1 MAAVYH
7 TQTAVSTP
15 FFAGFTK
22 SCGFPLARCT
32 SGAAQKN
39 STPPPGKA
47 CGVLLL
53 FFKEV
58 YRGQAQF
65 FRP

>member
-7 TQTAVSTP
+7 TQTGVSTL
-15 FFAGFTK
+15 FCRFYQILRFSFSKMHKRRSTK
-22 SCGFPLARCT
+22 S
-32 SGAAQKN
+32 

-58 YRGQAQF
+58 YRGHAQF